1 MYSPLLFTLK
11 GLTLTAEIGTFLH
24 RPGLTAVPHTFLSI
38 HIHIRVLN
46 LTTSTIA
53 TADIKELLLAA
64 VVGVCVLMFVAGPSV
79 AFCWTSKVLTSQG
92 L

>member
-64 VVGVCVLMFVAGPSV
+64 VVCVCCVAGPSV